1 MNEYQESA
9 APAWTALSAT
19 DRRVLGVLVEKAKT
33 TPNNYPLSLNAI
45 MTGSNQKSNRAPH
58 MSLDTDDV
66 EDSLE
71 RLREAGAV
79 AEVHG
84 GGRVVKYRHYM
95 KDWMG
100 VDGTELAVMAELLLR
115 GAQTVGELR
124 GRAARMAGSSLPD
137 MGTLRPVLTALVEKN
152 LVVELTPAGRGQ
164 VVTHGLYS
172 ERELREIKDE
182 YGGGV
187 PPSTRAAAPASPAPP
202 AEATQT
208 QAAPSSPT
216 SQSTASESPA
226 PAASSASS
234 NTDVQSLRAEVDELR
249 AEVGRMKKE
258 IEDLWSN
265 IS

>member
-1 MNEYQESA
+1 MNENQESA
-9 APAWTALSAT
+9 TPAWTALSAT

-137 MGTLRPVLTALVEKN
+137 MGSLRPVLASLVEKN
-152 LVVELTPAGRGQ
+152 LVIELTPAGRGQ

-172 ERELREIKDE
+172 EREIREIKDE

-187 PPSTRAAAPASPAPP
+187 APSPRPAAAPAAPTST
-202 AEATQT
+202 ATQT
-208 QAAPSSPT
+208 PATPSSPP
-216 SQSTASESPA
+216 SDSPASESSSS
-226 PAASSASS
+226 AASSASS
-234 NTDVQSLRAEVDELR
+234 NADVQSLRAEVDELR
-249 AEVGRMKKE
+249 AEVARMKKE